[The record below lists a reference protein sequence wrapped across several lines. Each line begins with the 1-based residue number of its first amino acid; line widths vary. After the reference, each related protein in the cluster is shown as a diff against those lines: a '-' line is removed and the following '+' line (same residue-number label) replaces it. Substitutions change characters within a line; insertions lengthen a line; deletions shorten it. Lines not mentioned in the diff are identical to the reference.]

1 MSRPAMQVSA
11 AFAPAL
17 DTPAHIVLA
26 EQLGFTRAWCYDGPA
41 IWADLWMTL
50 ARAAERTTRIELGS
64 GVLVPSYRHVMVTAS
79 ALATLAAQAPGR
91 VVAGVGVGHGNKMMG
106 GAATSWKDTAH
117 YIATLRALLRG
128 EAVEHDGALLQML
141 HSDGYAAPRPVEVP
155 ILVAAQGPKGIE
167 VARTHA
173 DGVITAMTPNPGFAW
188 SSVLLMG
195 TVLADDGST
204 TPEHILDA
212 AGHAAAAA
220 YHTQYSAEWK
230 GGPAFGQI
238 PGADVWT
245 DAIEKHAPERRH
257 LAAWRKHLVGMT
269 PEDKLVLTPEL
280 VRMFTFTGT
289 ANELRARLDDLH
301 AKGATEI
308 IYQPA
313 GADIPGELERF
324 AAMAQL

>member
-1 MSRPAMQVSA
+1 MTRHKLQVSA

-17 DTPAHIVLA
+17 DTPGHIVRA
-26 EQLGFTRAWCYDGPA
+26 EQLGYARAWCYDGPA

-50 ARAAERTTRIELGS
+50 ALAAERTSRIELGS
-64 GVLVPSYRHVMVTAS
+64 GVLVPGYRHVMVTAS
-79 ALATLAAQAPGR
+79 AIATLAAQAPGR

-106 GAATSWKDTAH
+106 GNAMSWQDTAR

-141 HSDGYAAPRPVEVP
+141 HSEGFVAKRPVDVP

-167 VARTHA
+167 VARSHA
-173 DGVITAMTPNPGFAW
+173 DGIITAMIPNPGFAW

-204 TPEHILDA
+204 RPEHVLDA

-245 DAIEKHAPERRH
+245 AAIEKHAPQRRH
-257 LAAWRKHLVGMT
+257 LAAWAKHLVGMT

-289 ANELRARLDDLH
+289 ASELRARLADLQ
-301 AKGATEI
+301 AKGATEV

-324 AAMAQL
+324 AAMAGL